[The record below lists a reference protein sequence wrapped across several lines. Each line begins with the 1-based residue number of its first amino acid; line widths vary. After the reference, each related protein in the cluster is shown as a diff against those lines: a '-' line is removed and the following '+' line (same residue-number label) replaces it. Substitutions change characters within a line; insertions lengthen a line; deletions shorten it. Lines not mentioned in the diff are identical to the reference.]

1 MSYTLTHTYMHPKYK
16 ILTVFILLH
25 SVYTHTKT
33 NIAEMVYST
42 LHARDLF

>member
-1 MSYTLTHTYMHPKYK
+1 MHPKYK
-16 ILTVFILLH
+16 TIMVFILLH
-25 SVYTHTKT
+25 IVYTHTKA